1 MCPPILPILPMLA
14 VAAAGMQV
22 AGQVFAGQA
31 ASQAGKY
38 NAQVATTNAQVE
50 QQAAEHAALTAEGEA
65 AQATQA
71 AGYEEAQ
78 RRERARFL
86 LADQRQRMLA
96 SGVDLEGSP
105 LEVLSF
111 NAGQYELDALAARYD
126 GQVRSQALQSEADAR
141 RYAGRAAGV
150 RGVQGAGMALLQGQ
164 TAAAQQYGRALSTGF
179 GAATGAPGKTV
190 AGWFG

>member
-1 MCPPILPILPMLA
+1 MCAPILPMLA
-14 VAAAGMQV
+14 VAAVGMQV

-38 NAQVATTNAQVE
+38 NAQIATTNAQIE

-71 AGYEEAQ
+71 AGYEEGQ

-86 LADQRQRMLA
+86 LADQRQRMIA
-96 SGVDLEGSP
+96 SGIDLEGSP

-141 RYAGRAAGV
+141 RYAGRAAQV
-150 RGVQGAGMALLQGQ
+150 RGVQGAGLALLQGQ
-164 TAAAQQYGRALSTGF
+164 TAAAQQYGRALTTGF
-179 GAATGAPGKTV
+179 GAATGQPGKIV
-190 AGWFG
+190 SGWFG